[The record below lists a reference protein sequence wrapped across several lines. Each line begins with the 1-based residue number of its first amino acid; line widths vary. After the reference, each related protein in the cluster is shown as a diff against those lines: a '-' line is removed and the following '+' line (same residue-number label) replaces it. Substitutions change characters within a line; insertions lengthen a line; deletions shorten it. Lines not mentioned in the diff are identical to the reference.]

1 MHEIPSLLKHINT
14 SSANYAEK
22 AKPPNSCSELVDQ
35 EDCNCNKEFNYNLD
49 CDRSNKCTK
58 IITCLKMNLYVQ
70 PRSTSETRRVGPDD

>member
-1 MHEIPSLLKHINT
+1 M
-14 SSANYAEK
+14 
-22 AKPPNSCSELVDQ
+22 DQ